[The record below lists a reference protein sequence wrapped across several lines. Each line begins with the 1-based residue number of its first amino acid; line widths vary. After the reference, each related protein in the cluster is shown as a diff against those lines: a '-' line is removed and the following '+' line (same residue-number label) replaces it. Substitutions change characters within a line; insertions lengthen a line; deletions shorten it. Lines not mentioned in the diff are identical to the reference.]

1 MTLQNWVDFHQD
13 VSAGKAEL
21 ERFRALVG
29 ELKGKLTGIRVHGPA
44 SAGSHYGEIAR
55 YAQVP
60 VRFLGQEAQSGI
72 KVAEIE
78 ILPPE
83 KPAEDFVT
91 RFNRANARANVR
103 VLVRV
108 SEIER
113 DEAGNVRKALVEHL
127 DGTTQGTRWVRWE
140 AGKRLCFNGFRVE
153 LRDTKRAGLH
163 FRIGVVIEDSE
174 RDEFG
179 YRTQE
184 PRFISTVRIEGEGVI
199 AMRPHDPIEPAVM
212 FPRGSLPADAEE
224 RATLLEAVTMW
235 YGAPMGDVGLYAS
248 GRGRSYEGPAIEY
261 GGMKRAA

>member
-1 MTLQNWVDFHQD
+1 MALQSWVDFHQD

-21 ERFRALVG
+21 ERFRALVA
-29 ELKGKLTGIRVHGPA
+29 ELKGRHTGIRVHGPA
-44 SAGSHYGEIAR
+44 SAGSHYGEIAHI
-55 YAQVP
+55 AQVP
-60 VRFLGQEAQSGI
+60 VRFLGESWGES
-72 KVAEIE
+72 EIE
-78 ILPPE
+78 VLPPE
-83 KPAEDFVT
+83 QPAEDFIT
-91 RFNRANARANVR
+91 RFTRANARANVR

-113 DEAGNVRKALVEHL
+113 DEAGNARKALIEHL

-174 RDEFG
+174 RDAFG

-184 PRFISTVRIEGEGVI
+184 PRFISTVRIEQEGVI
-199 AMRPHDPIEPAVM
+199 AMRPHDPIEPAVT
-212 FPRGSLPADAEE
+212 FAKGSLPADAEE
-224 RATLLEAVTMW
+224 RAILIEAVTMW
-235 YGAPMGDVGLYAS
+235 YGAPLGDVSLYAS

>member
-1 MTLQNWVDFHQD
+1 MTLQTWIDFHQD

-29 ELKGKLTGIRVHGPA
+29 EVKGRSIGIRVHGPA

-55 YAQVP
+55 LAHVP
-60 VRFLGQEAQSGI
+60 VRFLGSETQS
-72 KVAEIE
+72 EINVE

-83 KPAEDFVT
+83 RPTEDFIT
-91 RFNRANARANVR
+91 RFNRANSRANVR

-113 DEAGNVRKALVEHL
+113 DEAGNVRKALIEHL
-127 DGTTQGTRWVRWE
+127 DGTSQGTRWVRWD

-174 RDEFG
+174 RDQFG
-179 YRTQE
+179 YRRQE

-199 AMRPHDPIEPAVM
+199 AMRPHDPVEPAVM
-212 FPRGSLPADAEE
+212 FARGSLPADAEE
-224 RATLLEAVTMW
+224 RAVLIEAVTMW

-248 GRGRSYEGPAIEY
+248 GRGRAYEGPAIEY
-261 GGMKRAA
+261 GGMRVAA